1 MIVLLRSKWSLLP
14 LARRQQTIWK
24 IARKDLFLDNIHLSL
39 SISSWVASS
48 NMLFIRVSMT
58 CGKQGTW
65 HIPDKE
71 VIVWYRISGVHRGGG
86 RGRRCSVDI
95 QNFSLHHFLFA
106 HPLPVQNKNYG
117 EYVLIIFIIF
127 IKFNIYHNDQYTLTF
142 KMRVCK
148 IFTV

>member
-24 IARKDLFLDNIHLSL
+24 IARKDLFLDNIYLSL

-71 VIVWYRISGVHRGGG
+71 VIVWYRISSVHKGGG
-86 RGRRCSVDI
+86 GRRCSVDT

-106 HPLPVQNKNYG
+106 HHFSSLHQKDPTPCHVKKIFRRHTN
-117 EYVLIIFIIF
+117 IIYL
-127 IKFNIYHNDQYTLTF
+127 IYHIDQYTITF
-142 KMRVCK
+142 RHASV
-148 IFTV
+148 